1 MPKIVDHAQRRDAIA
16 QIAAQLIAEGGLEAA
31 TVREIARV
39 SGFSKGIVEH
49 YFDDKG
55 ELINAALE
63 RANQAYFAR
72 VAQMT
77 EGKTGLAALRARLA
91 ATVPSNA
98 TLRSEWK
105 IRLIFWSVAAVD
117 PVLQKQQAKRSRE
130 AIAHFAADLQDAR
143 IQGEVASSGDLEP
156 IARQV
161 LFAATGL
168 SCAILH
174 NPRTY
179 TKAVVDAEIERIV
192 SMSTMVVG
200 G

>member
-16 QIAAQLIAEGGLEAA
+16 QVAAQLIAEGGLEAA

-63 RANQAYFAR
+63 RANQAYFVR

-77 EGKTGLAALRARLA
+77 QGLSGLAALRARLA

-98 TLRSEWK
+98 ILRSEWK

-143 IQGEVASSGDLEP
+143 LKGEVASSGELELV
-156 IARQV
+156 ARQV

-174 NPRTY
+174 NPRAY

-192 SMSTMVVG
+192 AMSTVVVG